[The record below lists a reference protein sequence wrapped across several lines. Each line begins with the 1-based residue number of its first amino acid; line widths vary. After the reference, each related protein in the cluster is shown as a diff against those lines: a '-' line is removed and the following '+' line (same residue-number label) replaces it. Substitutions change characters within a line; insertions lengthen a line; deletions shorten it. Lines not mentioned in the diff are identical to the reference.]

1 MDKKAVLLKIYG
13 RVQGVGFRYYTQ
25 KEAIS
30 LDIKGWVRN
39 RPDGSVSIEAEG
51 SAEKLQLFVEWC
63 EMGPEWAR
71 VSTVEKQFVTVK
83 GYQTFEIK

>member
-1 MDKKAVLLKIYG
+1 MDKKAVVLKIYG

-39 RPDGSVSIEAEG
+39 KPDGSVYIEAEG
-51 SAEKLQLFVEWC
+51 PAEKLQLFVEWC

-71 VSTVEKQFVTVK
+71 VSTVEKHFVTVK
-83 GYQTFEIK
+83 GYQAFEIK